1 MKVSEL
7 PNDLL
12 SKLRE
17 RFESDP
23 SVRSLRV
30 RVEMFKREM
39 KFREALSLS
48 RDIESLFAKVVDE
61 YVSNAACEVEKVEIA
76 TMDIPLSSKEELM
89 SLLLVCF
96 MCADIIETSVM
107 DMDDILHRYDKS
119 MYIEMFNDIRDVMSL
134 SKDKLRYLQENT
146 GYMRDL
152 VWADKCDNMYG
163 LMKSKA
169 RSIMRKRKE
178 DPNYGKNNA

>member
-1 MKVSEL
+1 
-7 PNDLL
+7 
-12 SKLRE
+12 
-17 RFESDP
+17 
-23 SVRSLRV
+23 
-30 RVEMFKREM
+30 
-39 KFREALSLS
+39 
-48 RDIESLFAKVVDE
+48 
-61 YVSNAACEVEKVEIA
+61 
-76 TMDIPLSSKEELM
+76 M